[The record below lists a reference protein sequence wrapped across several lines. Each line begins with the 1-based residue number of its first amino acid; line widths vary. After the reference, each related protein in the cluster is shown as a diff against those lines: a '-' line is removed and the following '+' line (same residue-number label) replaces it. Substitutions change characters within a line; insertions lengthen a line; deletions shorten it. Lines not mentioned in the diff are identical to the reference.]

1 MGACLFNS
9 KTKDVLTAGTHGSTF
24 GGNPIACAGGI
35 AVIDRMLSEGFLDE
49 VNEKASYI
57 KSKLEGCSAVK
68 SISGKGMMIGITLSD
83 ESKKAADVAKKAF
96 EKGLLVLTA
105 KEKVRLLPPLNITY
119 NELDEGMKILIEV
132 LEE

>member
-1 MGACLFNS
+1 
-9 KTKDVLTAGTHGSTF
+9 
-24 GGNPIACAGGI
+24 
-35 AVIDRMLSEGFLDE
+35 
-49 VNEKASYI
+49 
-57 KSKLEGCSAVK
+57 
-68 SISGKGMMIGITLSD
+68 MIGITLSD

-119 NELDEGMKILIEV
+119 DELDEGMKILIEV